1 MSPLPI
7 RGVVPILPTPFRADD
22 EVDLDALAGLVEFAI
37 TAGASAVGTPAF
49 GSEFYKLTDSERLRV
64 LESVM
69 TRANG
74 RIPVVAQCNHHSP
87 RHAAR
92 VARQAQEM
100 GAAAVNVAL
109 PRQFPASS
117 AQILNY
123 ARTVCDSVS
132 VPVVVQDWYP
142 GGEPVGLAFA
152 VELRRHCANF
162 RYLKR
167 EEPGIG
173 PLIRAIQLELGGEV
187 GVFLG
192 WGGMHVPELQPAGAC
207 GVMPGLALA
216 DVLVRI
222 WRLGSDSQWSAAYS
236 LFARIAPYLQ
246 FSLQTFE
253 QFHHAEKLLLCAR
266 TILQSGAVRPV
277 TIELSP
283 DARAYLDNLIHEL
296 LPTLGAIASNSDNK
310 SDRRAS

>member
-1 MSPLPI
+1 MSELPLQ
-7 RGVVPILPTPFRADD
+7 GVVPILPTPFRSND
-22 EVDLDALAGLVEFAI
+22 EVDFQALAELLDFSIA
-37 TAGASAVGTPAF
+37 AGAAAVGTPAF
-49 GSEFYKLTDSERLRV
+49 GSEFYKLADSERQRV

-69 TRANG
+69 NHSNG

-92 VARQAQEM
+92 LARRAEEM
-100 GAAAVNVAL
+100 GAAAVNIAL
-109 PRQFPASS
+109 PRMFPSS
-117 AQILNY
+117 SGQMLAY

-142 GGEPVGLAFA
+142 GGEPIGLSF
-152 VELRRHCANF
+152 VFELHKHCANF

-173 PLIRAIQLELGGEV
+173 QLIRAIRLELGGEV

-192 WGGMHVPELQPAGAC
+192 WGGMYVPELQPAGAC

-216 DVLVRI
+216 DVFVRI
-222 WRLGSDSQWSAAYS
+222 WQLGSEDDWAGAYS
-236 LFARIAPYLQ
+236 LFARVAPYLQ

-253 QFHHAEKLLLCAR
+253 QFHHSEKLLLCAR
-266 TILQSGAVRPV
+266 GILQSGAVRPV
-277 TIELSP
+277 TIELDP
-283 DARAYLDNLIHEL
+283 DARRYLDRLILGL
-296 LPTLGAIASNSDNK
+296 LPMLSSE
-310 SDRRAS
+310 RAQR

>member
-1 MSPLPI
+1 MSTLPI
-7 RGVVPILPTPFRADD
+7 QGVVPILPTPFRADD
-22 EVDLDALAGLVEFAI
+22 EVDLGALGVLVDFAI
-37 TAGASAVGTPAF
+37 AAGAAAVGTPAF

-69 TRANG
+69 ARANG

-87 RHAAR
+87 RYAAHL
-92 VARQAQEM
+92 ARQAEEM

-109 PRQFPASS
+109 PRLFPASS
-117 AQILNY
+117 GQLLTY
-123 ARTVCDSVS
+123 ARTVCESVS

-142 GGEPVGLAFA
+142 GGEPAGLPF
-152 VELRRHCANF
+152 VLELRRHCTNF

-173 PLIRAIQLELGGEV
+173 TLIRAIRLELGGEV

-216 DVLVRI
+216 DVFVRI
-222 WRLGSDSQWSAAYS
+222 WQLGSVNQWSAAYS

-253 QFHHAEKLLLCAR
+253 QFHHSEKLLLCAR
-266 TILQSGAVRPV
+266 TILRSGVVRPV

-283 DARAYLDNLIHEL
+283 DARSYLDKLILEL
-296 LPTLGAIASNSDNK
+296 LPTLS
-310 SDRRAS
+310 R